1 MSGGAGAG
9 AAGAAASGAGTRR
22 LAPDDVAATW
32 AEAAGPGRRPPLVVL
47 DTLAAFLDAHAIGA
61 AGAPPQ
67 VAPLGDGHS
76 NVTLTVQ
83 RGATRVVLRRP
94 PRGELPPSAHDVLRE
109 AGILRALAGTGVP
122 VPAVLATCADPAV
135 IGVPFVVLEQV
146 DGVAVGDA
154 VPAALDDPAQRR
166 RIGFAFVDALAA
178 LHAVDWRATALA
190 GSARPD
196 GYLAR
201 QLRRFG
207 ALWERQ
213 RTRALPEMEAV
224 AAWLERELPP
234 SGPPAVVHGDAR
246 LGNALFAADP
256 PARLVALLDWEMAT
270 IGDPL
275 ADLGYLCAQW
285 VDPGEPVDGMAALS
299 AVTARPGFPRRD
311 ELIARYAEQSG
322 RSLERL
328 RWYVVLALWKSA
340 VFMEGNYARALAGD
354 SDDPFLRGFGTGVP
368 DLARRALALTEDAAD
383 VSEPAR

>member
-1 MSGGAGAG
+1 MSGGL
-9 AAGAAASGAGTRR
+9 AA
-22 LAPDDVAATW
+22 DDVAATW
-32 AEAAGPGRRPPLVVL
+32 AHAGGPGRRPPLVVL
-47 DTLAAFLDAHAIGA
+47 DTLAAFLDAHAIGEP
-61 AGAPPQ
+61 GALLRI
-67 VAPLGDGHS
+67 APLGDGHS

-109 AGILRALAGTGVP
+109 ADILRALAGTGVP
-122 VPAVLATCADPAV
+122 VPAVLATSDDRAV
-135 IGVPFVVLEQV
+135 IGVPFVVLAEI
-146 DGVAVGDA
+146 DGVAIGDA

-166 RIGFAFVDALAA
+166 RIGLAFVDALAA
-178 LHAVDWRATALA
+178 VHAVDWRATALA

-213 RTRALPEMEAV
+213 RTRSLPEMEAV
-224 AAWLERELPP
+224 ATWLERELPP
-234 SGPPAVVHGDAR
+234 SGPPAIVHGDAR
-246 LGNALFAADP
+246 LGNALFAVDA

-285 VDPGEPVDGMAALS
+285 VDPGEPIDGMAALS
-299 AVTARPGFPRRD
+299 AVTAQPGFPRRD
-311 ELIARYAEQSG
+311 ELVARYAERSG
-322 RSLERL
+322 RSLEQL

-354 SDDPFLRGFGTGVP
+354 SDDPFLRGFGAGVP
-368 DLARRALALTEDAAD
+368 DLARRALALTEGAVD
-383 VSEPAR
+383 VTEPAR